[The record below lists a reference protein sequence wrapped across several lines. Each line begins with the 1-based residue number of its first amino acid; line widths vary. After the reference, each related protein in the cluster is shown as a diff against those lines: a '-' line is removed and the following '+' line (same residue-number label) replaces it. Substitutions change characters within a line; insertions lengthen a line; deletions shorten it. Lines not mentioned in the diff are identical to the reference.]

1 MKSTILK
8 ITIISILM
16 TVAITVHAESA
27 VQIWTC
33 KLKDGKTPQD
43 AEAVSS
49 AWLKAAKGMKGGEK
63 MKVFLEYPVAANVG
77 DGAFT
82 FVLVTPSFD
91 EWGAFNGA
99 YEGSAAAKADEDFG
113 DVATCTSS
121 YLWASVEVE

>member
-16 TVAITVHAESA
+16 TVAISAYAESA
-27 VQIWTC
+27 VQIWACT
-33 KLKDGKTPQD
+33 LEDGKTPQD
-43 AEAVSS
+43 AEAVTS
-49 AWLKAAKGMKGGEK
+49 AWLKAAKGQKGGEK
-63 MKVFLEYPVAANVG
+63 MKVFLEFPVAANVG
-77 DGAFT
+77 GGNFN

>member
-16 TVAITVHAESA
+16 AVAITAHAESA
-27 VQIWTC
+27 VQVWAC

-43 AEAVSS
+43 AGTVSS
-49 AWLKAAKGMKGGEK
+49 AWLKAAKGVKGGEK
-63 MKVFLEYPVAANVG
+63 MKVFLDFPVAANVG
-77 DGAFT
+77 GGNFN

-99 YEGSAAAKADEDFG
+99 YDGSAAAKADEAFS

-121 YLWASVEVE
+121 YLWTSVEVE